1 MKQYY
6 STAEAAKILGVSRVT
21 VFRKI
26 KKGKIKAEKI
36 GRNFMIL
43 ADQLP
48 TPANTQTS
56 IDEINTAVKRAVKEY
71 GKTLKQLGE
80 E

>member
-1 MKQYY
+1 MKSYY
-6 STAEAAKILGVSRVT
+6 STSEAAKILGVSRVT

-26 KKGKIKAEKI
+26 KEGTIKAEKI
-36 GRNFMIL
+36 GRNFIIP

-48 TPANTQTS
+48 TITTTKTTNE
-56 IDEINTAVKRAVKEY
+56 EINTAVKRAVKEF

>member
-1 MKQYY
+1 MKNYY
-6 STAEAAKILGVSRVT
+6 STGEAAKIMGVSRVT

-26 KKGKIKAEKI
+26 KEGTIKAEKI
-36 GRNFMIL
+36 GRNFIIP

-48 TPANTQTS
+48 TTTVVKATNE
-56 IDEINTAVKRAVKEY
+56 EINTAVKRAVKEF

>member
-1 MKQYY
+1 MKNYY

-26 KKGKIKAEKI
+26 KEGAIKAEKI
-36 GRNFMIL
+36 GRNFIVP
-43 ADQLP
+43 ANQLP
-48 TPANTQTS
+48 TVTGTKATKE
-56 IDEINTAVKRAVKEY
+56 EINTAVKRAVKEF

>member
-1 MKQYY
+1 MKNYY

-26 KKGKIKAEKI
+26 KEGSIKAEKI
-36 GRNFMIL
+36 GRNFIVP

-48 TPANTQTS
+48 AVTGGKTTEE
-56 IDEINTAVKRAVKEY
+56 EINTAVKRAIREF